1 MNRKLAIQI
10 GRTVI
15 GCAVAGLWL
24 GCDEA
29 KDKEFVRPKATITF
43 KAKDLADSLYAVI
56 AADREIY
63 AREVVHRLAYETK
76 TLKVGENWKEEKCLP
91 VPSQVLRLGSEN
103 VAARGVEF
111 AYTVR
116 SLWPLSKKGAPE
128 TAEERKGLQFVAEHP
143 DQSFY
148 ADEQLGGR
156 HYFTAIYPD
165 RATVSSCAECHNA
178 HPKSPRR
185 NFRVGDVMGGIIV
198 RIAMEL

>member
-1 MNRKLAIQI
+1 M
-10 GRTVI
+10 
-15 GCAVAGLWL
+15 
-24 GCDEA
+24 
-29 KDKEFVRPKATITF
+29 
-43 KAKDLADSLYAVI
+43 
-56 AADREIY
+56 
-63 AREVVHRLAYETK
+63 
-76 TLKVGENWKEEKCLP
+76 
-91 VPSQVLRLGSEN
+91 
-103 VAARGVEF
+103 EF